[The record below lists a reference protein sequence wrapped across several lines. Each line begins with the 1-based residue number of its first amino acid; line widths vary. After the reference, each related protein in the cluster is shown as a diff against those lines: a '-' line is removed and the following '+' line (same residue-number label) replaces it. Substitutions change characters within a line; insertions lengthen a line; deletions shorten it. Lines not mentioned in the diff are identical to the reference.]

1 VLNKKLRS
9 SVKLNKGNWI
19 VKLCCLFL
27 ATDIGFIFLHLI
39 YSYSDFI
46 SNDIFSLEKDRGYS
60 EIFQYVKEYWSALLL
75 GLLAIQSRS
84 LLYLSW
90 SVLFF
95 YLLLDDSV
103 QIHENLGVLISSKF
117 SFPAIFNLRAV
128 DLGELAVFALVS
140 LFFLIA
146 IGINYRLGDRLSRE
160 VSKSLIILL
169 FALAVFGVVL
179 DMLHVVFSTPFLD
192 PLLILVEDGGELI
205 IMSLIVC
212 FVFSLSL
219 KSNKLIE

>member
-1 VLNKKLRS
+1 M
-9 SVKLNKGNWI
+9 
-19 VKLCCLFL
+19 
-27 ATDIGFIFLHLI
+27 ATDIGFILLHLV
-39 YSYSDFI
+39 YSYSDLI

-75 GLLAIQSRS
+75 GLLAIQGRS

-103 QIHENLGVLISSKF
+103 QIHENLGALISSKF
-117 SFPAIFNLRAV
+117 SFPAILNLRAV
-128 DLGELAVFALVS
+128 DLGELVVSAVVS

-169 FALAVFGVVL
+169 FALAIFGVFM
-179 DMLHVVFSTPFLD
+179 DMLHVVLSTPFLD
-192 PLLILVEDGGELI
+192 PLLILVEDGGELM

-212 FVFSLSL
+212 FVFSLPL
-219 KSNKLIE
+219 KSSKLIE

>member
-75 GLLAIQSRS
+75 GLLAIQARS

>member
-1 VLNKKLRS
+1 MLNKKLRY

-27 ATDIGFIFLHLI
+27 ATDIGFILLHLV
-39 YSYSDFI
+39 YSYSDLI

-75 GLLAIQSRS
+75 GLLAVQARS

-95 YLLLDDSV
+95 YLLLDDAV
-103 QIHENLGVLISSKF
+103 QIHENLGVLISSEF

-128 DLGELAVFALVS
+128 DLGELAVSALVS

-146 IGINYRLGDRLSRE
+146 IASNYRLGDRLSKE

-169 FALAVFGVVL
+169 FALAIFGVFM
-179 DMLHVVFSTPFLD
+179 DMLHVILSTPFLD